1 MSADA
6 CEEPREPQSKC
17 VRAHSCLAHALPP
30 LLQAVLNAL
39 PPLPPDCGRVK
50 GDCHS
55 DPGNSRTIQRPGLLL
70 IPELLKGGKMEAGG
84 TFLVVQCLRLCL
96 PMQGVWV

>member
-30 LLQAVLNAL
+30 LLQAVLDAL

-70 IPELLKGGKMEAGG
+70 IPELPKGGTYIILYEHLKW
-84 TFLVVQCLRLCL
+84 RLEGL
-96 PMQGVWV
+96 TWWSSV